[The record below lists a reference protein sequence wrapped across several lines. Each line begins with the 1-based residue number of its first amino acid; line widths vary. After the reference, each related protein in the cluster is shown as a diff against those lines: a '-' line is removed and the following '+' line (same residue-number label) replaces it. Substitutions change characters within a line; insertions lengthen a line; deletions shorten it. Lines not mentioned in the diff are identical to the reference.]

1 MKTTAVRLYGKRDL
15 RLETFELPEIGEG
28 DILARVISDSVC
40 MSTYKAAI
48 QGADHKRVPNDVA
61 TNPVMVGHELCG
73 EILEVGARWQSEFK
87 PGQRF
92 TIQPALNDPEN
103 PFGTP
108 GYAFHYLGGDA
119 TYIVIPARVMEL
131 KCLLPYE
138 GEAFYYG
145 SLAEP
150 VSCIIGGYHVNYHTT
165 PGVYKHDMGIKE
177 GGNLA
182 ILAGVGPMGLGAIDY
197 ALHADRRPSLITVTD
212 IDETRIARAKRL
224 FPEEE
229 AARLGIKLTYV
240 NTGKLDD
247 PVKTLRDLTDGKG
260 YDDVFVLAPVRQVV
274 EQADAIMGFDGCMNF
289 FAGPT
294 DTRFSADYNFY
305 NVHYMLT
312 HVAGNSGGNTDDMR
326 EALRLAE
333 TGRMNPSTMVTH
345 IGGLDA
351 VIDTTLNLPKIPGGK
366 KLIYTHISMP
376 LTALDDMEELGKAD
390 PMMAELARIVA
401 RHNGLWS
408 PEAEKYLLAN
418 AKKIDE

>member
-48 QGADHKRVPNDVA
+48 QGADHKRV
-61 TNPVMVGHELCG
+61 
-73 EILEVGARWQSEFK
+73 
-87 PGQRF
+87 
-92 TIQPALNDPEN
+92 PALNDPEN

-224 FPEEE
+224 FPE
-229 AARLGIKLTYV
+229 
-240 NTGKLDD
+240 
-247 PVKTLRDLTDGKG
+247 
-260 YDDVFVLAPVRQVV
+260 
-274 EQADAIMGFDGCMNF
+274 
-289 FAGPT
+289 
-294 DTRFSADYNFY
+294 
-305 NVHYMLT
+305 
-312 HVAGNSGGNTDDMR
+312 
-326 EALRLAE
+326 
-333 TGRMNPSTMVTH
+333 
-345 IGGLDA
+345 
-351 VIDTTLNLPKIPGGK
+351 
-366 KLIYTHISMP
+366 
-376 LTALDDMEELGKAD
+376 
-390 PMMAELARIVA
+390 
-401 RHNGLWS
+401 
-408 PEAEKYLLAN
+408 
-418 AKKIDE
+418 

>member
-15 RLETFELPEIGEG
+15 RLETFDLPALTDG
-28 DILARVISDSVC
+28 DILAKVISDTVC

-61 TNPVMVGHELCG
+61 QNPVMVGHELCG
-73 EILEVGARWQSEFK
+73 EILNVGARWQDKFHA
-87 PGQRF
+87 GQRF

-108 GYAFHYLGGDA
+108 GYAFRYLGGDA

-131 KCLLPYE
+131 NCLLPYD
-138 GEAFYYG
+138 GEAYYFG

-165 PGVYKHDMGIKE
+165 PGVYRHEMGIRE

-182 ILAGVGPMGLGAIDY
+182 ILAGCGPMGLGAIDY
-197 ALHADRRPSLITVTD
+197 ALHADRRPSLVTVTD
-212 IDETRIARAKRL
+212 IDEKRL
-224 FPEEE
+224 SRARSLFPVEE
-229 AARLGIKLTYV
+229 ARKNGITLNYI
-240 NTGKLDD
+240 NTGASAD
-247 PVKTLRDLTDGKG
+247 PVGAMREVTCGRG
-260 YDDVFVLAPVRQVV
+260 YDDVFVFAPVRQVV
-274 EQADAIMGFDGCMNF
+274 EQADAIMGFDGCLNF

-294 DTRFSADYNFY
+294 DTKFSAEFNFY

-312 HVAGNSGGNTDDMR
+312 HIAGNSGGNTDDMR
-326 EALRLAE
+326 EALALAAS
-333 TGRMNPSTMVTH
+333 GRMNPSTMITH
-345 IGGLDA
+345 VGGLDA

-376 LTALDDMEELGKAD
+376 LTALDEMSEKGKTD
-390 PMMAELARIVA
+390 PVMAELGRLVEK
-401 RHNGLWS
+401 HNGLWS
-408 PEAEKYLLAN
+408 AEAERYLLEH
-418 AKKIDE
+418 AKAIRE